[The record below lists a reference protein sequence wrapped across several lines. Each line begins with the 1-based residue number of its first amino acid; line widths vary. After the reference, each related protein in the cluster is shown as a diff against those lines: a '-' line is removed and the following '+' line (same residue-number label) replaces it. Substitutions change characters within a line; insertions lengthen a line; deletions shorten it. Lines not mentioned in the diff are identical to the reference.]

1 VKAARKP
8 AHAQQRNKR
17 AMKRFGP
24 TRWNGDL
31 REGKGAVSTKSRAL
45 ANIPIASSTPKK
57 RQAVELASEF

>member
-1 VKAARKP
+1 VKAARKA

-31 REGKGAVSTKSRAL
+31 HWQYPYSFFDAE
-45 ANIPIASSTPKK
+45 K
-57 RQAVELASEF
+57 RQAAELASEF